1 MAKEFSFEIMICSQ
15 RAKEAA
21 YETSGYLY
29 TLLEQAPE
37 YEAKSSVR
45 QNLKSLFSLMVPEPP
60 WSGPPVS
67 HAFGITWKMV
77 KELITG
83 VIGITYVRIR
93 GDKHG
98 SQD

>member
-21 YETSGYLY
+21 YETAGYLY

-37 YEAKSSVR
+37 YKAKSSVR

-67 HAFGITWKMV
+67 HTFGISWGTV
-77 KELITG
+77 KKLVSG
-83 VIGITYVRIR
+83 AIGIAIVKVK
-93 GDKHG
+93 GE
-98 SQD
+98 